1 MASHPKERRPLLRID
16 IITLFPEY
24 FAFPLRVG
32 PVRRALEQGTLQVH
46 LLDLRSFAD
55 HPKEVDDTPYGGGA
69 GMVLKP
75 EPLVRAIESV
85 RTPES
90 LVILFSPQGERLEH
104 RRVKDLAGRSHLIL
118 VCGRY
123 KGVDERVRR
132 WVDLELS
139 IGDYVLSGG
148 EPAALVL
155 LDAVARWLPESL
167 GDQDS
172 ALTDSFETGLLEAP
186 LYTRP
191 AEFRGLQVP
200 EVLRSG
206 NHAEIHRWRRKQ
218 ALLRTLLR
226 RPDLLEQM
234 SLNEED
240 RRLLQEALEEYEQQ
254 GPEQAPENQEPSS

>member
-1 MASHPKERRPLLRID
+1 MDPHPKERRPLLRVD
-16 IITLFPEY
+16 IVTLFPEY
-24 FAFPLRVG
+24 FEFPLRVG
-32 PVRRALEQGTLQVH
+32 PVRRAREQGTLEVR

-55 HPKEVDDTPYGGGA
+55 SPKEVDDYPYGGGA

-85 RTPES
+85 RGPES
-90 LVILFSPQGERLEH
+90 LVILFSPQGERLNH
-104 RRVKDLAGRSHLIL
+104 ARVKELATKPHLIL
-118 VCGRY
+118 LCGRY

-167 GDQDS
+167 GDKDS
-172 ALTDSFETGLLEAP
+172 ALTDSFETGLLDAP

-191 AEFRGLQVP
+191 PEFRGLRVP

-206 NHAEIHRWRRKQ
+206 NHAQIRRWRRKQ
-218 ALLRTLLR
+218 SLLRTLLR
-226 RPDLLEQM
+226 RPDLLERYPL
-234 SLNEED
+234 SEED
-240 RRLLQEALEEYEQQ
+240 RKLLQEALEEYEGQASEEPS
-254 GPEQAPENQEPSS
+254 PEQEKSS

>member
-1 MASHPKERRPLLRID
+1 MASDSQERRPRLRID

-24 FAFPLRVG
+24 FAFPLKVG
-32 PVRRALEQGTLQVH
+32 PVRRAIEHGTLEVN

-55 HPKEVDDTPYGGGA
+55 SPKEVDDYPYGGGA

-75 EPLVRAIESV
+75 EPIVRAIESV
-85 RTPES
+85 HTPES
-90 LVILFSPQGERLEH
+90 LVILFSPQGERLNHE
-104 RRVKDLAGRSHLIL
+104 RVKDLAGRRHLIL
-118 VCGRY
+118 ICGRY

-132 WVDLELS
+132 WVDLEIS

-155 LDAVARWLPESL
+155 LDAVARWLPDSL
-167 GDQDS
+167 GDKDS
-172 ALTDSFETGLLEAP
+172 ALTDSFETGLLDAP

-191 AEFRGLQVP
+191 PEFRGLKVP

-206 NHAEIHRWRRKQ
+206 NHAEIRRWRRKQ

-226 RPDLLEQM
+226 RPDLLETQPL
-234 SLNEED
+234 SEED
-240 RRLLQEALEEYEQQ
+240 QRLLQEALEEFQQ
-254 GPEQAPENQEPSS
+254 ASGEEPRPKEEGP

>member
-1 MASHPKERRPLLRID
+1 MDSHPKDKRPHLRID

-24 FAFPLRVG
+24 FEFPLKVG
-32 PVRRALEQGTLQVH
+32 PVRRALELGTLEVN

-55 HPKEVDDTPYGGGA
+55 SPKEVDDYPYGGGA

-90 LVILFSPQGERLEH
+90 LVILFSPQGERLDH
-104 RRVKDLAGRSHLIL
+104 ARVKHLAGQRHLIL
-118 VCGRY
+118 ICGRY
-123 KGVDERVRR
+123 KGVDERVRQ

-167 GDQDS
+167 GDKDS
-172 ALTDSFETGLLEAP
+172 ALTDSFETGLLDAP

-191 AEFRGLQVP
+191 PEFRGLKVP

-206 NHAEIHRWRRKQ
+206 NHAEIRRWRRKQ

-226 RPDLLEQM
+226 RPDLLERFP
-234 SLNEED
+234 LGEED
-240 RRLLQEALEEYEQQ
+240 RRLLEEAIAEYQEQNPPPKEA
-254 GPEQAPENQEPSS
+254 SS

>member
-1 MASHPKERRPLLRID
+1 MASHPQEGRPLLRVD

-24 FAFPLRVG
+24 FEFPLKVG
-32 PVRRALEQGTLQVH
+32 PLRRARELGTLQVR

-55 HPKEVDDTPYGGGA
+55 HPKEVDDAPYGGGA

-90 LVILFSPQGERLEH
+90 LVILFSPQGERLDH
-104 RRVKDLAGRSHLIL
+104 ARVKDLATRPHLIL
-118 VCGRY
+118 ICGRY

-155 LDAVARWLPESL
+155 LDAISRWLPESL
-167 GDQDS
+167 GDKDS
-172 ALTDSFETGLLEAP
+172 ALTDSFETGLLDAP

-191 AEFRGLQVP
+191 PEFRGLKVP

-206 NHAEIHRWRRKQ
+206 NHAEIRRWRRKQ

-226 RPDLLEQM
+226 RPDLLEQYPL
-234 SLNEED
+234 SEED
-240 RRLLQEALEEYEQQ
+240 RRLLQEALEEYQESSEE
-254 GPEQAPENQEPSS
+254 PPTREEAP